1 VAREI
6 RARPLDRGA
15 HDVRRPDCSVV
26 VCTRYRAELL
36 ARCLGSLVQL
46 EHPSYEL
53 IVVDNTRGDREVE
66 RVAADSGARYIV
78 DSHSGLSRA
87 RNTGGRAADGRIIAY
102 LDDDAVAEPAWL
114 SRHTAAFEDPDLMA
128 TTGRILPVSLDA
140 PAARV
145 YEAAGGVD
153 LGEVPSRVNRST
165 PGWFEIANFGGVGV
179 GSNMAFR
186 RELFEG
192 GWGFRESLGPG
203 AGIPG
208 EEHYAF
214 FTIIRAGHAIA
225 YVPDAIVYHEY
236 PRTASA
242 LERRRYRILRGGV
255 AYMVML
261 LVEEP
266 EFRHDTMQY
275 MWEAVHG
282 TRRVWRRGDASERL
296 GNRVQ
301 LLAAVL
307 AGVPLYLRARLTN
320 GERFSAPRV
329 PVPTAE
335 PEPQRRSVSN

>member
-1 VAREI
+1 VARKI

-78 DSHSGLSRA
+78 DSRIGLSRA

-153 LGEVPSRVNRST
+153 LGEVPSRVDRST

-179 GSNMAFR
+179 GANMAFR

-225 YVPDAIVYHEY
+225 YLPDAVVRHDY
-236 PRTASA
+236 PTTMAA
-242 LERRRYRILRGGV
+242 LRRRSFRILQGSA
-255 AYMVML
+255 AYMLML

-266 EFRHDTMQY
+266 EFRRETLRY
-275 MWEAVHG
+275 MWQA
-282 TRRVWRRGDASERL
+282 RRGNRRTWRRGDARKRL
-296 GNRVQ
+296 GNRLQ
-301 LLAAVL
+301 LFAAVCT
-307 AGVPLYLRARLTN
+307 GVPLYVHSSLTN
-320 GERFSAPRV
+320 GERFSAPSV

-335 PEPQRRSVSN
+335 REPQRRSVSN